1 MGFTYKVEYEI
12 QDANGN
18 SLFTGTEE
26 DLKKKLAELEKN
38 FYTSSDATIAV
49 EESGLNISDSG
60 LNQSQYGKTL
70 SLVSKYSNEDILDEN
85 GDVTDKAQKTVS
97 ELKTFYDQLI

>member
-18 SLFTGTEE
+18 PLFIGTEE
-26 DLKKKLAELEKN
+26 DLKKKLAELGKN

-70 SLVSKYSNEDILDEN
+70 SLVSKYSNENILDEN
-85 GDVTDKAQKTVS
+85 GDVTDKAQKAVS